1 MAEQGQ
7 TELDAPSPPAVR
19 VTVAEQA
26 SDHLWPFRLIWES
39 RGLDCTYSLRWEHA
53 IPAWDWPQGRLCLE
67 NLSRL
72 WKSRKQYDN
81 PHSRGA
87 WDHLF

>member
-1 MAEQGQ
+1 MMAEQGQ

-53 IPAWDWPQGRLCLE
+53 IPA
-67 NLSRL
+67 
-72 WKSRKQYDN
+72 
-81 PHSRGA
+81 
-87 WDHLF
+87 